1 MNVHQDDYF
10 RHLLSSFS
18 EKVNVNEPFSFDLE
32 TKNGE
37 PNANRLS
44 GVLISYSN
52 TANAHAML
60 LGLGAYLALCFD
72 LNVSKLDS
80 VRS

>member
-1 MNVHQDDYF
+1 MSRF
-10 RHLLSSFS
+10 HLTL
-18 EKVNVNEPFSFDLE
+18 KR
-32 TKNGE
+32 KNGE